1 MFKFVEWKEGL
12 TLMGVR
18 ISSDNG
24 HTIRPT
30 STMVIDITSP
40 LRFEDLHV
48 SFGSSYRLVL
58 HKIIHQYVWY
68 EIKIQYWHLHRRFA
82 IIPSPSMY
90 NIIGRIQ
97 PTLQLHNIHICYTSI
112 VLELGI
118 NE

>member
-1 MFKFVEWKEGL
+1 MF
-12 TLMGVR
+12 
-18 ISSDNG
+18 
-24 HTIRPT
+24 
-30 STMVIDITSP
+30 
-40 LRFEDLHV
+40 
-48 SFGSSYRLVL
+48 RLVVATVSYCTRL
-58 HKIIHQYVWY
+58 YINVWY

-97 PTLQLHNIHICYTSI
+97 PTLQLHNIHIYYTST